1 MVMRLRQIG
10 FFLCGAL
17 FSCVAA
23 AQVLALKENHPE
35 TYVVKK
41 GDTLWDI
48 SAHFLKSPWLWPR
61 LWQANPQV
69 KNPHLIYP
77 GDLLTLIWVDGEPR
91 LVRKPTIKLSPTMRV
106 TPKAV
111 PIPVLSFD
119 EIGPFLTTNHIFE
132 ADMPLDKLPY
142 VLGENE
148 NSIAMQE
155 GQTLF
160 VRGALEPGVSYAL
173 YRPGDLY
180 KDRET
185 KEALGR
191 EAILSGVGVAQQAYG
206 EERSVLTVTRSYR
219 EIRQGDRLVP
229 IPSQESL
236 NAFFTPQPGKLT
248 NEQAYVVDV
257 PLKVTGVG
265 KYDVVLINRG
275 QRDQVK
281 PGDVFSVLRPG
292 AKVVDS
298 GANDVSYRIYGSVG
312 DKLFAS
318 ASEILPSD
326 RVGEVM
332 VVKVY
337 DKLSMAFV
345 MNSQRMVRKGYS
357 LANP

>member
-1 MVMRLRQIG
+1 MRVRQFG

-17 FSCVAA
+17 LSFVAA
-23 AQVLALKENHPE
+23 AQSLALKENHPQ

-91 LVRKPTIKLSPTMRV
+91 LVRKPTIKLSPSVRV
-106 TPKAV
+106 EPKAS
-111 PIPVLSFD
+111 PIPALAFD

-132 ADMPLDKLPY
+132 AGQDLDSLPY

-160 VRGALEPGVSYAL
+160 VHGSLQPGMSYAI

-180 KDRET
+180 KDRTT
-185 KEALGR
+185 KETLGR
-191 EAILSGVGVAQQAYG
+191 EAILSGVGVAQQAYD

-219 EIRQGDRLVP
+219 EIRQGDRLIPV
-229 IPSQESL
+229 PSQESL
-236 NAFFTPQPGKLT
+236 DAYFIPQPGQLQ
-248 NEQAYVVDV
+248 NEQAYVLDT
-257 PLKVTGVG
+257 PLKVNGVG
-265 KYDVVLINRG
+265 KYDLVIINRG
-275 QRDQVK
+275 ARDNVK
-281 PGDVFSVLRPG
+281 VGDVFSVLRPG
-292 AKVVDS
+292 AKLVNAS
-298 GANDVSYRIYGSVG
+298 PSAIRYREYGSAA
-312 DKLFAS
+312 DKLFDGDG
-318 ASEILPSD
+318 EILPSE
-326 RVGEVM
+326 RVGEIM
-332 VVKVY
+332 VIKTY
-337 DKLSMAFV
+337 EKLSMAFV
-345 MNSQRMVRKGYS
+345 MSSQRMVRKGYS

>member
-1 MVMRLRQIG
+1 M
-10 FFLCGAL
+10 CGAL
-17 FSCVAA
+17 LSFVAA
-23 AQVLALKENHPE
+23 AQTLALKENHPQ

-106 TPKAV
+106 EPKAS

-119 EIGPFLTTNHIFE
+119 EIGPFLTSNHVFE
-132 ADMPLDKLPY
+132 ADVDLDKLPY

-160 VRGALEPGVSYAL
+160 VRGALQPGVSYAI
-173 YRPGDLY
+173 YRPGELY
-180 KDRET
+180 KDRVT

-191 EAILSGVGVAQQAYG
+191 EALLSGLGVAQQAYA
-206 EERSVLTVTRSYR
+206 EDRSVLTVTRSYR
-219 EIRQGDRLVP
+219 EIRQGDRLIPV
-229 IPSQESL
+229 PSQESL
-236 NAFFTPQPGKLT
+236 NAYFSPQPGTLH
-248 NEQAYVVDV
+248 NEQAYVVDT
-257 PLKVTGVG
+257 PYKVTSVG
-265 KYDVVLINRG
+265 KFDVVLINRG
-275 QRDQVK
+275 ARDQVQ

-298 GANDVSYRIYGSVG
+298 GANDVSYREYGSAG

-318 ASEILPSD
+318 DSEVLPND

-332 VVKVY
+332 VIKVY

-345 MNSQRMVRKGYS
+345 MNSQNMVRKGYA